1 MLCYAIVC
9 FVFRLHYEINDR
21 SCEDRK
27 IVLVHTGFHVF
38 FTQFPPS
45 YTLYN
50 LQHQNL
56 EIDMGTC
63 GSIVLCH
70 FITCVHMCN
79 HRYQNT
85 ELFNHHKGLPHAAS
99 LWSHTIPSSSLPS
112 IFHPWQPLIC
122 PPSLSFCHL
131 ENI

>member
-56 EIDMGTC
+56 EIDMGTMWVYC
-63 GSIVLCH
+63 SVP
-70 FITCVHMCN
+70 FYHMCT
-79 HRYQNT
+79 YV
-85 ELFNHHKGLPHAAS
+85 
-99 LWSHTIPSSSLPS
+99 
-112 IFHPWQPLIC
+112 
-122 PPSLSFCHL
+122 
-131 ENI
+131 